1 MTLLSSP
8 DPSDLSCVSAVAT
21 ELNGL
26 RHLEARE
33 VLKWDYTNMTA
44 EKMGSVNSVEV

>member
-8 DPSDLSCVSAVAT
+8 DPSALSCVSAVAP

-26 RHLEARE
+26 RDLEARE
-33 VLKWDYTNMTA
+33 VLKWDYINVTA
-44 EKMGSVNSVEV
+44 EKMGCVNSVEA